1 MVASVS
7 LGTWICSIRLE
18 SSTLISGLVPCS
30 IRAPRMLSSISARLM
45 AILSRRT
52 TACCLLLSGFQA
64 SPYPR
69 ATLYSQVVSKTALLP
84 GSGEYATLE
93 PVREL
98 LLQMFMGEKFGRDSI
113 WETHLAEELWMTQ
126 VEVEAVLDQLNMK
139 LSDVFALQPGSQLML
154 NATPTSLIKMS
165 SGGFPLYTGSM
176 GRKGEQMAIRIEDRL
191 IKDDEEMR

>member
-1 MVASVS
+1 
-7 LGTWICSIRLE
+7 
-18 SSTLISGLVPCS
+18 
-30 IRAPRMLSSISARLM
+30 
-45 AILSRRT
+45 
-52 TACCLLLSGFQA
+52 
-64 SPYPR
+64 
-69 ATLYSQVVSKTALLP
+69 
-84 GSGEYATLE
+84 
-93 PVREL
+93 
-98 LLQMFMGEKFGRDSI
+98 LQMFMGEKFGRDSI